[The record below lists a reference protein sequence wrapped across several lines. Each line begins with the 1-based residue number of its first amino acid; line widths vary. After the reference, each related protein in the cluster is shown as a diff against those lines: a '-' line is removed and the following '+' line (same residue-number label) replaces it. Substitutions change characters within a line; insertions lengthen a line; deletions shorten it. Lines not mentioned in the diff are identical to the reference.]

1 VQQEKDA
8 AKVPKSP
15 KQDNLKRSVSN
26 ITHLKEDMG
35 KRRLRQK
42 SSRNLLFAAGLGQGE
57 SVDRT
62 NS

>member
-15 KQDNLKRSVSN
+15 KHDNLKRSVSN
-26 ITHLKEDMG
+26 ITHLKEDLG

-42 SSRNLLFAAGLGQGE
+42 SSRNLLFAVGLGQGE